1 MTDEIST
8 IEQVVAMKIYGSC
21 SDEVCYAS
29 RRLQKIGAVPFTGRY
44 DGKVQDVYSM
54 AIAQAK
60 KNNEMVSVYL
70 DSGEVKG
77 LFLVT
82 PGHPSPEFID
92 SYWPVFKEK
101 ANNSRWDKP
110 IEEQKKEE
118 PLDRFSI
125 YEYEKKLYEKWGA
138 ISKEGQYA
146 AERLERMGVKPYT
159 GRITGDAF
167 DLFWNAM
174 KQAKKDNNKVGVY
187 LNSGI
192 ITGLFVVAPEAR
204 ANDQEYATS
213 KFEQYVK
220 DQQRIRYDKPIAMQV
235 ADQRVAQ
242 LKTLDN
248 GRK

>member
-1 MTDEIST
+1 MTDESFSKR
-8 IEQVVAMKIYGSC
+8 EQVDAIKTYGSS
-21 SDEVCYAS
+21 SDEICYAS
-29 RRLQKIGAVPFTGRY
+29 RRLQKIGAVPFTGMY
-44 DGKVQDVYSM
+44 NGEVQDVYSR

-70 DSGEVKG
+70 NSGEVKG

-82 PGHPSPEFID
+82 PSHPSPEFID

-125 YEYEKKLYEKWGA
+125 YEYEKKLYEKWGV

-146 AERLERMGVKPYT
+146 AERLERMGVEPYT

-167 DLFWNAM
+167 DIFWNAM

-187 LNSGI
+187 LNDI
-192 ITGLFVVAPEAR
+192 IKGLFVVAPEAR

-220 DQQRIRYDKPIAMQV
+220 DQQKIRYDKPIAMQ
-235 ADQRVAQ
+235 RVAEMQ
-242 LKTLDN
+242 LNSLDN

>member
-1 MTDEIST
+1 MTDESFSKR
-8 IEQVVAMKIYGSC
+8 EQVDAIKTYGSS
-21 SDEVCYAS
+21 SDEICYAS
-29 RRLQKIGAVPFTGRY
+29 RRLQKIGAVPFTGMY
-44 DGKVQDVYSM
+44 NGEVQDVYSR

-70 DSGEVKG
+70 NSGEVKG

-82 PGHPSPEFID
+82 PSHPSPEFID

-125 YEYEKKLYEKWGA
+125 YEYEKKLYEKWRV

-146 AERLERMGVKPYT
+146 AERLERMGVEPYT
-159 GRITGDAF
+159 GKITGDAF
-167 DLFWNAM
+167 DIFWNAM

-187 LNSGI
+187 LNDI
-192 ITGLFVVAPEAR
+192 IKGLFVVAPEAR

-220 DQQRIRYDKPIAMQV
+220 DQQKIRYDKPIAMQ
-235 ADQRVAQ
+235 RVAEMQ
-242 LKTLDN
+242 LNSLDN

>member
-1 MTDEIST
+1 MTDENFSKR
-8 IEQVVAMKIYGSC
+8 EQVDAIKTYGSS

-29 RRLQKIGAVPFTGRY
+29 RRLQKIGAVPFTGMCN
-44 DGKVQDVYSM
+44 GKVQDVDVYSM
-54 AIAQAK
+54 AIDQAK

-70 DSGEVKG
+70 NSDEVKG

-82 PGHPSPEFID
+82 PGSPEFID

-101 ANNSRWDKP
+101 ANNIRWDKP

-118 PLDRFSI
+118 PLDRFSV
-125 YEYEKKLYEKWGA
+125 YEYGKKLYEKWGV

-146 AERLERMGVKPYT
+146 AERLERMGVEPYT
-159 GRITGDAF
+159 GRVTGNASDI
-167 DLFWNAM
+167 FWNAM

-192 ITGLFVVAPEAR
+192 IKGLFVVAPEAR

-220 DQQRIRYDKPIAMQV
+220 DQQKIRYDKPIAMQR
-235 ADQRVAQ
+235 AAEMQ
-242 LKTLDN
+242 LNILDS